1 MHTYI
6 YILHPIC
13 DWAYLTSLALFH
25 VDRQSLMTGRHF
37 NYSCNQDS
45 CCGYCGL
52 LKDCKVLLGEFLF

>member
-25 VDRQSLMTGRHF
+25 VDRQSLMTCVIVIVAIKTVVVVIAVG
-37 NYSCNQDS
+37 
-45 CCGYCGL
+45 
-52 LKDCKVLLGEFLF
+52 